1 MHKWMG
7 VNFSSPIR
15 VKEAT
20 ANCREDMFAKVRPL
34 VNARK
39 QSGWLCG
46 WTGRTAQED
55 DTRTSDELRSR
66 AAVVITSAWYPAS
79 LIGPWVH
86 PVASVPPFWFFS
98 LSLFLSPFTREQTR
112 VHTRKCRSVR
122 VVSSAYFSFRVCCC
136 PPSLSL
142 FLSFS
147 RYPAGSRRAQMRLSR
162 QRAVVGTWDEFPFSS
177 SLSSYVRPIFLPFV
191 VFLLT
196 SRQLHSTAA
205 GPRCFVIHSSSS
217 LCSPIILL
225 GIVKLVQ
232 QHEETEVYRI
242 CI

>member
-1 MHKWMG
+1 MG
-7 VNFSSPIR
+7 INFSSPIR

-20 ANCREDMFAKVRPL
+20 ANRREDMFAKVRPL

-98 LSLFLSPFTREQTR
+98 LSLFLSLSRASKRAYTRAN
-112 VHTRKCRSVR
+112 VGRSE
-122 VVSSAYFSFRVCCC
+122 SFLLRT
-136 PPSLSL
+136 SLSAFAVTHPRSL
-142 FLSFS
+142 CFS
-147 RYPAGSRRAQMRLSR
+147 LSR
-162 QRAVVGTWDEFPFSS
+162 VIPLEAVV
-177 SLSSYVRPIFLPFV
+177 
-191 VFLLT
+191 
-196 SRQLHSTAA
+196 H
-205 GPRCFVIHSSSS
+205 
-217 LCSPIILL
+217 
-225 GIVKLVQ
+225 K
-232 QHEETEVYRI
+232 
-242 CI
+242 

>member
-1 MHKWMG
+1 MD
-7 VNFSSPIR
+7 
-15 VKEAT
+15 
-20 ANCREDMFAKVRPL
+20 RENRTRGRHTNV
-34 VNARK
+34 
-39 QSGWLCG
+39 
-46 WTGRTAQED
+46 GRTPV
-55 DTRTSDELRSR
+55 TRGGCNHVSVVPCFLDWTVGPSR
-66 AAVVITSAWYPAS
+66 RV
-79 LIGPWVH
+79 GP
-86 PVASVPPFWFFS
+86 PVLVFFSVS
-98 LSLFLSPFTREQTR
+98 LSLSFTREQTR